1 MMKKTAR
8 TALLLLAALIILSC
22 SLVDNISQAVS
33 GSGGEAAG
41 AVESLWPDV
50 PQMHGLDKADFDIP
64 FPIRLAI
71 DAFISRFSE
80 SKGSMSFMAFSS
92 STRSVQEIMN
102 YYNPDMMAQN
112 GWSTPDQAG
121 CTLADNQDTVQ
132 NAGGG
137 CFYMKEGPDRMGSI
151 LAIVMGKAET
161 INQVSVFFVRFDGV
175 DFAEMEQQ

>member
-1 MMKKTAR
+1 MKKTAR
-8 TALLLLAALIILSC
+8 TVLLLLAALTVLSC
-22 SLVDNISQAVS
+22 SLVDNISQAVT

-50 PQMHGLDKADFDIP
+50 PQMSGLDKADFDIP

-92 STRSVQEIMN
+92 NTRSVQEIMN

-112 GWSTPDQAG
+112 GWSTTDQSG
-121 CTLADNQDTVQ
+121 CTLAENQDTGQ

-137 CFYMKEGPDRMGSI
+137 CFYMKEDPDHMGSV
-151 LAIVMGKAET
+151 LAIVIGENTT
-161 INQVSVFFVRFDGV
+161 INEVSVFFVRFDGV
-175 DFAEMEQQ
+175 DFSEIEQQ